1 MAQETQNNLRRAE
14 EMLMRYIQE
23 RKKPLAELAL
33 ETLLELAPDHPR
45 RQEFEIW
52 VRDLDQE
59 LVSQQRIDEHLKVG
73 RQALRLGSM
82 DDAHRALAALRKVD
96 PMGRASE
103 LLGSEI
109 EAAVQ
114 GQAESADIRR
124 HKDAIEDLI
133 AQRDFPRAEQAMVEL
148 SRLDV
153 PKVSIDFLRKRLV
166 QAQARAQDDSDSQD
180 ILRTLERQ
188 LAAHD
193 WQGARETAHRFGE
206 RFPTGTR
213 ASELFNRVAEEE
225 SAERRKASIRQGVQ
239 ALEGFLSQGKKHE
252 AALALKLLQNLNI
265 GAEEYQALE
274 ARVNAL

>member
-239 ALEGFLSQGKKHE
+239 TLEGFLSQGKKHE